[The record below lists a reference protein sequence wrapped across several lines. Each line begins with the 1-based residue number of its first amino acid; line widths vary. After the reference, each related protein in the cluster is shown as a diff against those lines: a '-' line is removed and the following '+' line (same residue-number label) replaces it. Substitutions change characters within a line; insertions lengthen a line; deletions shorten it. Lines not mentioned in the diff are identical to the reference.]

1 MKSKKNTSDKPLPL
15 LDLNSLDGHII
26 LISAV
31 RYALTR
37 SSYVNP
43 VISQYVNDI
52 LQLLNEDTAYNIA
65 TSISRH
71 YDMTPNYLNPDDHPY
86 YDIDVEPWL
95 RIYERVMGKPYQ
107 PIKEETDA

>member
-1 MKSKKNTSDKPLPL
+1 MKLKKNKDDKPIPL
-15 LDLNSLDGHII
+15 MNLNSLDGRII
-26 LISAV
+26 LVSAV

-43 VISQYVNDI
+43 AISAYVADM
-52 LQLLNEDTAYNIA
+52 LPLLDEGTQHNIA

-71 YDMTPNYLNPDDHPY
+71 YDMLPGYLNPDHPY

-95 RIYERVMGKPYQ
+95 RIYERVMGKPYE

>member
-1 MKSKKNTSDKPLPL
+1 MKSKKNTPDKPLPL
-15 LDLNSLDGHII
+15 LNLNSLDGQII

-43 VISQYVNDI
+43 STSRYIKSI
-52 LQLLNEDTAYNIA
+52 LPLLEESVRYNIA
-65 TSISRH
+65 KSIANY
-71 YDMTPNYLNPDDHPY
+71 YDLALNNINPDHPY
-86 YDIDVEPWL
+86 YSMDVEPWL
-95 RIYERVMGKPYQ
+95 EIYEQVMGKSYQ

>member
-1 MKSKKNTSDKPLPL
+1 MKSKKNTPDKPLPL
-15 LDLNSLDGHII
+15 LNLNSLDGQII

-43 VISQYVNDI
+43 ATSCYIKSI
-52 LQLLNEDTAYNIA
+52 LPLLEENVRYNIA
-65 TSISRH
+65 KSIANY
-71 YDMTPNYLNPDDHPY
+71 YDLALNHIGQDHPY
-86 YDIDVEPWL
+86 YSMDIEPWL
-95 RIYERVMGKPYQ
+95 EIYEQVMGKPYQ

>member
-1 MKSKKNTSDKPLPL
+1 MKSKKNTPDKPLPL
-15 LDLNSLDGHII
+15 LNLNSLDGQII

-43 VISQYVNDI
+43 STSRYIKSI
-52 LQLLNEDTAYNIA
+52 LPLLEENVRYNIA
-65 TSISRH
+65 KSIANY
-71 YDMTPNYLNPDDHPY
+71 YDLALDHIDQDHPY
-86 YDIDVEPWL
+86 HSMDVEPWL
-95 RIYERVMGKPYQ
+95 EIYEQVMGKPYQ